1 MTTQQHRRQ
10 LGPSS
15 SLQGVLWE
23 GSPGHHS
30 TLFLLWLSPV
40 SHTCGHHR
48 TILPTS
54 PSTFMWG
61 SGNKRRSSGLC
72 SKHFDLVSHLDSPLS
87 HLSFSSAVCVAAS
100 WSTTF
105 WSCRSKSTDES
116 RAGQILPKKTNSWN
130 IFKFANLEVSDQSA
144 GKCLER
150 QWPWERKGPVCF
162 KVFIFLNIKDR
173 SPLGYNRVF
182 FFFLNVETL
191 FYFYK
196 WKNKYLLE

>member
-48 TILPTS
+48 TILPMS

-61 SGNKRRSSGLC
+61 SGNKRRSSGCAASTLTWWAILIAPSPIYPFHRPC
-72 SKHFDLVSHLDSPLS
+72 VLQHHGQLPSDLVGPK
-87 HLSFSSAVCVAAS
+87 AQM
-100 WSTTF
+100 
-105 WSCRSKSTDES
+105 
-116 RAGQILPKKTNSWN
+116 RAGLGKSSWRRQTPETFSNLPTLRWVTSQLENVLNDNDHENAKAQFALKSLFSW
-130 IFKFANLEVSDQSA
+130 I
-144 GKCLER
+144 
-150 QWPWERKGPVCF
+150 
-162 KVFIFLNIKDR
+162 
-173 SPLGYNRVF
+173 
-182 FFFLNVETL
+182 
-191 FYFYK
+191 
-196 WKNKYLLE
+196 